1 MNPFGVGVHKLSR
14 LCENSDAALTK
25 PVFTEV
31 SPVLSDQTPA
41 NRENSLCASLFSS
54 RNASFH
60 TVCKKNEPRGIAK
73 KIGENRAFRPSKK
86 NNAPTCGATSWLVY
100 AKQRDL
106 VRRTR

>member
-1 MNPFGVGVHKLSR
+1 MPVTVHKSSR

-54 RNASFH
+54 ETRVFTQSARYLKRPEH
-60 TVCKKNEPRGIAK
+60 TV
-73 KIGENRAFRPSKK
+73 
-86 NNAPTCGATSWLVY
+86 
-100 AKQRDL
+100 
-106 VRRTR
+106 